1 MTPLLRPPPTAR
13 TRLLAVFGS
22 PVRHSASPAMHNAA
36 LEELGLDW
44 TYVACA
50 VDSDHLKEALEG
62 ARRMGFAGVNLTV
75 PHKQLAVPLMDVLHP
90 SAREYGAVNTVVFE
104 GEDAEGLWRPVGQLR
119 DPSGPVRL
127 HGYNTDA
134 DALVRALGEDLA
146 IESRASRILL
156 LGAGGAAR
164 AAALRLADEQVGEL
178 WLVNR
183 SMEKAEALAREI
195 AERSLVTDVRLGY
208 PEGDVEVILNATSLG
223 LKESDPLPL
232 DISRFPLTQADGV
245 YDMVYR
251 PAETRLLRAA
261 REAGC
266 RTANGLGML
275 LYQGAAALELWT
287 GRPSPV
293 ETMRRALKAE
303 VYGATS

>member
-1 MTPLLRPPPTAR
+1 MTSLLRPAPTAR

-36 LEELGLDW
+36 LQELGLDW
-44 TYVACA
+44 TYVACPVA
-50 VDSDHLKEALEG
+50 PDHLKDALDG
-62 ARRMGFAGVNLTV
+62 ARQMGFAGVNLTV
-75 PHKQLAVPLMDVLHP
+75 PHKQLAIPLMDDLDP
-90 SAREYGAVNTVVFE
+90 AAREYGAVNTVVFE
-104 GEDAEGLWRPVGQLR
+104 AEDAEGLWRPVGQLR
-119 DPSGPVRL
+119 DVCGPVRAR
-127 HGYNTDA
+127 GFNTDA

-146 IESRASRILL
+146 IEPRAARILV

-164 AAALRLADEQVGEL
+164 AAVLRLADEGVEEL

-183 SMEKAEALAREI
+183 TADKAEALAAEI
-195 AERSLVTDVRLGY
+195 AARFLATEVRVGY
-208 PEGDVEVILNATSLG
+208 PPGDVEVILNATSLG
-223 LKESDPLPL
+223 LQEGDALPL
-232 DISRFPLTQADGV
+232 DTDRFPLHRADGV

-251 PAETRLLRAA
+251 PAETRLLRLA

-287 GRPSPV
+287 GRPAPV
-293 ETMRRALKAE
+293 ETMRRALHAE